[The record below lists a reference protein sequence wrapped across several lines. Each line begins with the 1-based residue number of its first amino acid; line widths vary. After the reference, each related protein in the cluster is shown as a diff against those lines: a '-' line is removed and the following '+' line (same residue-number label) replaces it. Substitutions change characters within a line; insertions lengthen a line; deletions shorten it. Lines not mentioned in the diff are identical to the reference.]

1 LKGVKNNRRASRVAI
16 GTAVAVLL
24 TGLGAVAATPAP
36 AAGLTDEQIAKIR
49 DGFDARV
56 KAAFEAHRGKP
67 LVRAEKRAPL
77 REGAGN
83 YVRHYSY
90 SIVEFATR
98 CFLLN
103 EQIAEANAALI
114 ENAQHYLDNP
124 NDLNDRD
131 SFHWH
136 SEMLCRLIDFYGAR
150 GSRAA
155 GRMTAE
161 AEARVMESLA
171 RYAARNATLK
181 GAEIAKSRTW
191 HLHESENH
199 HAQNVTSF
207 WHFSRL
213 ARTRPG
219 FRNFKYSDGSTPEQ
233 QHAAWTA
240 YLKAYCAERGKKG
253 LFIEVGSENYNL
265 VTLKGFHNV
274 LDFAEDPELRR
285 KAAALLDLYWA
296 TWAQEQIGGV
306 LGGGKSRIYQNAA
319 DRVGTHSEIYTLAWF
334 YFGIGEAADIQSP
347 LLTSLTGSYRPPLVV
362 VDLALD
368 VAGRGRYAIHHRAV
382 GLVEKGY
389 DNAPDYRL
397 LPDAGGIHRYS
408 WCTPA
413 FILGTSML
421 EARPVQDW
429 ARISCQNR
437 WHGVIFAGHPNARIV
452 PQVQARDH
460 RTAVNTQWS
469 AQSQGTMIC
478 QKLKAS
484 KDSGTMRVW
493 FSKDGLTKPVEEN
506 GWVFVESPGAHAAV
520 RVVKGAAAW
529 ENPSDRH
536 EGSWLRCAEPFTPV
550 ILEVAP
556 KSDFPNAAAFRAAVR
571 AVPIQ
576 HKSDVLTYRGRGG
589 DAFTFYTD
597 HSKPPRINGK
607 PVDYSPPNA
616 FDSPFVQGAWNSGV
630 VTIRKGNRS
639 LRLDFR

>member
-1 LKGVKNNRRASRVAI
+1 MKTTLTI
-16 GTAVAVLL
+16 VLTIL
-24 TGLGAVAATPAP
+24 AVAAAPQPP
-36 AAGLTDEQIAKIR
+36 AAGLTDQQIAKIR

-56 KAAFEAHRGKP
+56 NAAFEAQRGKP
-67 LVRAEKRAPL
+67 LVRAEKRPPL
-77 REGAGN
+77 RAGAGS

-98 CFLLN
+98 CFWLDERL
-103 EQIAEANAALI
+103 AEANAALI

-136 SEMLCRLIDFYGAR
+136 SEMLCRLIDLFGAK

-181 GAEIAKSRTW
+181 GAEAVESRTW
-191 HLHESENH
+191 HIHESENH
-199 HAQNVTSF
+199 HAQNITSF

-213 ARTRPG
+213 AKNSPG
-219 FRNFKYSDGSTPEQ
+219 FRSFKYADGSTAEQ

-240 YLKAYCAERGKKG
+240 YLKAYFTERAKKG
-253 LFIEVGSENYNL
+253 LFIEVGSDGYNS

-285 KAAALLDLYWA
+285 KASALLDLYWA

-306 LGGGKSRIYQNAA
+306 LGGGKARIYQTGG
-319 DRVGTHSEIYTLAWF
+319 DRIGTNSAIHALAWF
-334 YFGIGEAADIQSP
+334 YFGIGEPADLQSP
-347 LLTSLTGSYRPPLVV
+347 LLSALTGSYRPPPVV
-362 VDLALD
+362 IDIALD
-368 VAGRGRYAIHHRAV
+368 VGGRGQYAIHQRPV
-382 GLVEKGY
+382 GLAEPGY
-389 DNAPDYRL
+389 DNSPDYRVRAE
-397 LPDAGGIHRYS
+397 DGGIHRYS
-408 WCTPA
+408 WCTPS

-429 ARISCQNR
+429 VRISCQNR
-437 WHGVIFAGHPNARIV
+437 WHGAIFAGHPNARIV

-460 RTAVNTQWS
+460 RTAVNAQWS
-469 AQSQGTMIC
+469 VQSRGTLIC
-478 QKLKAS
+478 QKLNAS

-506 GWVFVESPGAHAAV
+506 GWVFVESPGAHAAA
-520 RVVKGAAAW
+520 RVVEGTATW
-529 ENPSDRH
+529 EEPSDRYA
-536 EGSWLRCAEPFTPV
+536 GSWLRCAEPFTPV

-556 KSDFPNAAAFRAAVR
+556 KSDFSNPAAFRAEVKALPLQR
-571 AVPIQ
+571 
-576 HKSDVLTYRGRGG
+576 KSAVLTYRGLGG

-607 PVDYSPPNA
+607 PVDYAPPNA
-616 FDSPFVQGAWNSGV
+616 FDSPFVQGAWNGGV
-630 VTIRKGNRS
+630 ITIRKGNRS